1 MVNGEEKYEGE
12 TVKANDFEGR
22 LEEAKAILEKL
33 MNPEM
38 TLEES
43 VKAYESGTK
52 ALREAQRIL
61 ENAREQIEKIRAG
74 EEGES

>member
-1 MVNGEEKYEGE
+1 ME
-12 TVKANDFEGR
+12 ANDFEGR
-22 LEEAKAILEKL
+22 LEEAKQILEKL

-52 ALREAQRIL
+52 ALKEAQRIL
-61 ENAREQIEKIRAG
+61 EEARKKIEQIRSG
-74 EEGES
+74 EETES

>member
-1 MVNGEEKYEGE
+1 VKGKAVEEKS
-12 TVKANDFEGR
+12 FESR

-52 ALREAQRIL
+52 ALQDAQKIL
-61 ENAREQIEKIRAG
+61 EDAREQIEKIRSKEDGA
-74 EEGES
+74 S

>member
-1 MVNGEEKYEGE
+1 ME
-12 TVKANDFEGR
+12 ANDFEGR
-22 LEEAKAILEKL
+22 LEEAKQILEKL

-52 ALREAQRIL
+52 ALKEAQQIL
-61 ENAREQIEKIRAG
+61 EEARKKIEQIRSG
-74 EEGES
+74 EETES

>member
-1 MVNGEEKYEGE
+1 ME
-12 TVKANDFEGR
+12 ANDFEGR
-22 LEEAKAILEKL
+22 LEEAKQILEKL

-52 ALREAQRIL
+52 ALKEAQQIL
-61 ENAREQIEKIRAG
+61 EAARKKIEQIRGG
-74 EEGES
+74 EETES